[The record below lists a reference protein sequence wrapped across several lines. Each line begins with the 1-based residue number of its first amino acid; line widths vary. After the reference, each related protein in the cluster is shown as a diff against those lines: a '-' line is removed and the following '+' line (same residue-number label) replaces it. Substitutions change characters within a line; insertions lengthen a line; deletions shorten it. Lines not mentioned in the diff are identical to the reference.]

1 MQSLRTQPNRP
12 CSVILVTE
20 SIEIPHDLKGR
31 VMPGR
36 PSNLSV
42 SELPAPRADDGAP
55 RWLLF
60 VHQLPARP
68 SNLRVSTWRRLQ
80 QMGALAIKQAVYV
93 LPDAPAAREDF
104 EWLKTEVEAAG
115 GEASVFAAGS
125 VDAWSDDALVDA
137 FRRSRQDAY
146 TTLAGEIEATMKK
159 VDSSI
164 RRPAGRAPAIARLAE
179 SLRQRLTAIERV
191 DFFDGAGRDRVSE
204 LLARLETRLATRT
217 PSKGPAPSASTPVD
231 RSAYRGRTW
240 VTRPRPG
247 VDRMSS
253 AWLIRRFIDPD
264 AQFAFAADRR
274 AVPADVVPFDMFG
287 VELTHRG
294 DRCTFETLCEVFN
307 ISGSAVA
314 RLAGIVHDLDLK
326 DGRYGVP
333 ETPAVGLIVDG
344 LQLAFDDDR
353 DLLAQGI
360 VLFDALHRATERDD
374 RPPAPRVAAGPS
386 GANRARTRGREK
398 SR

>member
-1 MQSLRTQPNRP
+1 
-12 CSVILVTE
+12 
-20 SIEIPHDLKGR
+20 
-31 VMPGR
+31 MPGR
-36 PSNLSV
+36 PDHLSA
-42 SELPAPRADDGAP
+42 SGLPGSGAGDGAP

-80 QMGALAIKQAVYV
+80 QVGAIAIKQAVYV
-93 LPDAPAAREDF
+93 LPDSPAAREDF

-125 VDAWSDDALVDA
+125 IDSWSDDALVDA

-146 TTLAGEIEATMKK
+146 ATLAGDVEATIKK
-159 VDSSI
+159 VDGSI
-164 RRPAGRAPAIARLAE
+164 RRPAGRAPAIARLIEA
-179 SLRQRLTAIERV
+179 LRQRFRAIERV
-191 DFFDGAGRDRVSE
+191 DFFGGAGGEQVSE
-204 LLARLETRLATRT
+204 LLRGLEDRLAVRT
-217 PSKGPAPSASTPVD
+217 PGKVSAFNASAPVD

-274 AVPADVVPFDMFG
+274 AVPADAVPFDMFG

-294 DRCTFETLCEVFN
+294 DCCTFETLCNVFGLTDRA
-307 ISGSAVA
+307 IVRVTA
-314 RLAGIVHDLDLK
+314 IVHDLDLK
-326 DGRYGVP
+326 DRRFGAP
-333 ETPAVGLIVDG
+333 EAPAIGLITDG
-344 LQLAFDDDR
+344 LQLAWDEDQA
-353 DLLAQGI
+353 LLAQGI
-360 VLFDALHRATERDD
+360 GLFDALYRAFERDA
-374 RPPAPRVAAGPS
+374 RPPASRVVAGP
-386 GANRARTRGREK
+386 RHPRPARTRTRK
-398 SR
+398 RAP

>member
-1 MQSLRTQPNRP
+1 
-12 CSVILVTE
+12 
-20 SIEIPHDLKGR
+20 
-31 VMPGR
+31 MPGR
-36 PSNLSV
+36 PANLPV
-42 SELPAPRADDGAP
+42 SELSAPCAGDGAL

-80 QMGALAIKQAVYV
+80 QVGAIAIKQAVYV
-93 LPDAPAAREDF
+93 VPDSPAAREDF
-104 EWLKTEVEAAG
+104 EWLKTEVESAG
-115 GEASVFAAGS
+115 GQASVFAAGS
-125 VDAWSDDALVDA
+125 IDSWSDDALVDA

-146 TTLAGEIEATMKK
+146 ATLAEEVEATLKK
-159 VDSSI
+159 VDGSI
-164 RRPAGRAPAIARLAE
+164 RRPAGRAPAIKRLVEA
-179 SLRQRLTAIERV
+179 LRQRLAAIERV
-191 DFFDGAGRDRVSE
+191 DFFGGAGRDRVSE
-204 LLARLETRLATRT
+204 LLARLEERLAVRT
-217 PSKGPAPSASTPVD
+217 PGKGSAFNASAPVD

-264 AQFAFAADRR
+264 ARFGFASDRR
-274 AVPADVVPFDMFG
+274 AVPADAVAFDMFG

-294 DRCTFETLCEVFN
+294 GRCTFETLCEVFS

-314 RLAGIVHDLDLK
+314 RLAGIVHDLDLR

-344 LQLAFDDDR
+344 LQLAFADDQ

-360 VLFDALHRATERDD
+360 VLFDALHRATERDA
-374 RPPAPRVAAGPS
+374 RPPAPRDVMRR
-386 GANRARTRGREK
+386 RARAQRTA
-398 SR
+398 ST